1 MLYVKAS
8 KSMESVAKKDERF
21 IERFIKREILNQ
33 QKISKENE
41 TPTMCYVVHMDEE
54 KMNKI
59 KRLERIINSRAHNLF
74 FIRVHEESYDVFWKE

>member
-41 TPTMCYVVHMDEE
+41 TPTMRYVVHMDE
-54 KMNKI
+54 
-59 KRLERIINSRAHNLF
+59 
-74 FIRVHEESYDVFWKE
+74 